1 VDPRQIRESVSARP
15 DSETLQESYAQAAY
29 EAALEAQR
37 AGAPSSERARI
48 LVAYAEEWAKVQAEL
63 DAITDG

>member
-1 VDPRQIRESVSARP
+1 MDAEQIRASVAARP

-63 DAITDG
+63 DALVAG